1 MMNKLCKKM
10 DLILTSPC
18 LQEGKAVIVEGSVL
32 RLKIKS
38 SVLLLLWLL
47 QSQILKRKWNKK

>member
-10 DLILTSPC
+10 DLILTSPY
-18 LQEGKAVIVEGSVL
+18 LQEGKAVIVGGRKL

-38 SVLLLLWLL
+38 SALLPLWLL